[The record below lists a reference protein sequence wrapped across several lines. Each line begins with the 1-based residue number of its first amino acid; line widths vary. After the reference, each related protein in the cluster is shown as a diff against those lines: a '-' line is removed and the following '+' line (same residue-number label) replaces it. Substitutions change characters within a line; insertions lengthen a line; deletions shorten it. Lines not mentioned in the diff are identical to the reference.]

1 MTHETSLRTVVS
13 RARRGDVDPPIEGC
27 DGKPIARDTHTYIG
41 VRGCV
46 VRRSWGSWF
55 DFIDGVI
62 NAWACGGD
70 VCSVRAFRAMCVCVC
85 VCAPVGRSVGRSVGR
100 TDGHAHKNRDYG
112 CVAAA
117 PGVERPEATRVGF

>member
-1 MTHETSLRTVVS
+1 MRGRAVEIRVV
-13 RARRGDVDPPIEGC
+13 C
-27 DGKPIARDTHTYIG
+27 
-41 VRGCV
+41 VRFG
-46 VRRSWGSWF
+46 R
-55 DFIDGVI
+55 
-62 NAWACGGD
+62 
-70 VCSVRAFRAMCVCVC
+70 CVCVC

>member
-1 MTHETSLRTVVS
+1 MRG
-13 RARRGDVDPPIEGC
+13 RAVEM
-27 DGKPIARDTHTYIG
+27 
-41 VRGCV
+41 CV
-46 VRRSWGSWF
+46 V
-55 DFIDGVI
+55 
-62 NAWACGGD
+62 C
-70 VCSVRAFRAMCVCVC
+70 VRFGPCVC